1 MIVAEV
7 YLWGTRIGVI
17 AQNDPT
23 DFTRFNYDGRFVRS
37 GIEVSPFVM
46 PLSNRVFSFPTLNEE
61 TFHRLP
67 GLLADSLPDK
77 FGTKLLE
84 QYLANQGRSLDTL
97 SAVERLCYTGSRGT
111 GALEYVPAEEFID
124 AKETSIDVAALV
136 QLASDILSNRET
148 VHVPDNS
155 HMMEQ
160 IISVGTSAGGAR
172 AKAVVAW
179 NRTTG
184 DIRSGQIHAGDGYEY
199 WIIKFDGVE
208 NNKDRGDTAD
218 GPAFTRI
225 EYAYYRMARAAGIEM
240 SECRLH
246 EESGKYHFMTK
257 RFDRKA
263 ITGEKVHMQ
272 SLGALAHYDFNEPG
286 AHSYEQTAS
295 ILYRLNM
302 GQTEVEQLFRRMVFN
317 ELARNLDDHVKNI
330 SFLMNKQGVWS
341 LSPAYDV
348 TYAYEPSNRWL
359 ARHQMTINGK
369 QERITM
375 DDLIVSGHHMNI
387 SQNRIIGIIE
397 DVDQAIKA
405 WPSYAREAKLSVRVV
420 EEVQRNLG
428 LLDALDRKS

>member
-1 MIVAEV
+1 MIAAEV
-7 YLWGTRIGVI
+7 YLWGTRIGVV
-17 AQNDPT
+17 AQNDAT
-23 DFTRFNYDGRFVRS
+23 DFTRFNYDSRFIRS

-46 PLSNRVFSFPTLNEE
+46 PLSNRVYSFPALSEE

-111 GALEYVPAEEFID
+111 GALEYVPAKELID
-124 AKETSIDVAALV
+124 AKDTSIDVDALV
-136 QLASDILSNRET
+136 QLASDILSSRKS
-148 VHVPDNS
+148 VHVTDNS
-155 HMMEQ
+155 RMMEQ

-184 DIRSGQIHAGDGYEY
+184 DIRSGQVHAGDGYEY

-208 NNKDRGDTAD
+208 NNKDRDDTAD

-225 EYAYYRMARAAGIEM
+225 EYAYYRMARTAGIEM

-257 RFDRKA
+257 RFDRKPV
-263 ITGEKVHMQ
+263 TGEKVHMQ

-286 AHSYEQTAS
+286 AHSYEQTADL
-295 ILYRLNM
+295 LYRLNM
-302 GQTEVEQLFRRMVFN
+302 GQAEIEQLFRRMVFN

-330 SFLMNKQGVWS
+330 SFLMDKQGVWS

-348 TYAYEPSNRWL
+348 TYAYNPKNRWL
-359 ARHQMTINGK
+359 AKHQMTINGK
-369 QERITM
+369 QEHITL
-375 DDLIVSGHHMNI
+375 DDLVESGQHMNI
-387 SQNRIIGIIE
+387 SRNRIIGIIE
-397 DVDQAIKA
+397 DVDEAIKA
-405 WPSYAREAKLSVRVV
+405 WPSYAKEAKLSERVV

-428 LLDALDRKS
+428 SLEALDKKQ

>member
-1 MIVAEV
+1 MNTEV
-7 YLWGTRIGVI
+7 YLWGTRIGVVE
-17 AQNDPT
+17 QNDPT
-23 DFTRFNYDGRFVRS
+23 DFARFNYDDRFMRS
-37 GIEVSPFVM
+37 AIEVSPLVM
-46 PLSNRVFSFPTLNEE
+46 PLSGQVYSFPTLKNE
-61 TFHRLP
+61 TFHLLP

-111 GALEYVPAEEFID
+111 GALEYVPA
-124 AKETSIDVAALV
+124 KELIETKDTSIDVDALV
-136 QLASDILSNRET
+136 QLASEILSDRES
-148 VHVPDNS
+148 VHVTDNS

-184 DIRSGQIHAGDGYEY
+184 DIRSGQVHAGDGYEY

-225 EYAYYRMARAAGIEM
+225 EYAYYRMAQAAGIEM

-257 RFDRKA
+257 RFDRRP

-272 SLGALAHYDFNEPG
+272 SLGAIAHYDFNEPG
-286 AHSYEQTAS
+286 AHSYEQTAG

-330 SFLMNKQGVWS
+330 SFLMDKQGVWS

-348 TYAYEPSNRWL
+348 TYAFNPSNRWL

-369 QERITM
+369 QERITL
-375 DDLIVSGHHMNI
+375 DDLVASGQHMNI
-387 SQNRIIGIIE
+387 SKNRIISIVE
-397 DVDQAIKA
+397 DVERSIKE
-405 WPSYAREAKLSVRVV
+405 WPTFAKEAKLSKRVV
-420 EEVQRNLG
+420 EGVHRNLSS
-428 LLDALDRKS
+428 LDELDKKR

>member
-1 MIVAEV
+1 
-7 YLWGTRIGVI
+7 
-17 AQNDPT
+17 
-23 DFTRFNYDGRFVRS
+23 
-37 GIEVSPFVM
+37 M
-46 PLSNRVFSFPTLNEE
+46 PLSGQVYSFPTLKNE
-61 TFHRLP
+61 TFHLLP

-111 GALEYVPAEEFID
+111 GALEYVPAKELIET
-124 AKETSIDVAALV
+124 KETSIDVDALV
-136 QLASDILSNRET
+136 QLASEILSDRES
-148 VHVPDNS
+148 VHVTDNS

-184 DIRSGQIHAGDGYEY
+184 DIRSGQVHAGGGYEY

-225 EYAYYRMARAAGIEM
+225 EYAYYRMAQAAGIEM

-257 RFDRKA
+257 RFDRKP

-272 SLGALAHYDFNEPG
+272 SLGAIAHYDFNEPG
-286 AHSYEQTAS
+286 AHSYEQAVG

-330 SFLMNKQGVWS
+330 SFLMDKQGVWR

-348 TYAYEPSNRWL
+348 TYAYNPSNRWL

-369 QERITM
+369 QERITL
-375 DDLIVSGHHMNI
+375 DDLVESGQHMNI
-387 SQNRIIGIIE
+387 SKNRIISIVE
-397 DVDQAIKA
+397 DVDRSIKE
-405 WPSYAREAKLSVRVV
+405 WPYFAKEAKLPERAV

-428 LLDALDRKS
+428 SIDELDKKR

>member
-1 MIVAEV
+1 MNAEV
-7 YLWGTRIGVI
+7 YLWGTRIGVVE
-17 AQNDPT
+17 QNDPT
-23 DFTRFNYDGRFVRS
+23 DFARFNYDDRFVRS
-37 GIEVSPFVM
+37 AIEVSPLVM
-46 PLSNRVFSFPTLNEE
+46 PLSGQVYSFPTLKEE
-61 TFHRLP
+61 TFHLLP

-111 GALEYVPAEEFID
+111 GALEYVPAKELVET
-124 AKETSIDVAALV
+124 KETNIDVDALV
-136 QLASDILSNRET
+136 QLASEILSDRES
-148 VHVPDNS
+148 VHVKDHS

-179 NRTTG
+179 NRSTG
-184 DIRSGQIHAGDGYEY
+184 DIRSGQVHAGDGYEY

-225 EYAYYRMARAAGIEM
+225 EYAYYRMAQAAGIEM

-257 RFDRKA
+257 RFDRKP

-272 SLGALAHYDFNEPG
+272 SLGAMAHYDFNESG
-286 AHSYEQTAS
+286 AHSYEQAAS

-330 SFLMNKQGVWS
+330 SFLMDKQGVWS

-348 TYAYEPSNRWL
+348 TYAYNPSNRWL

-369 QERITM
+369 QEHITL
-375 DDLIVSGHHMNI
+375 DDLVESGQRMNI
-387 SQNRIIGIIE
+387 SKNRIISILE
-397 DVDQAIKA
+397 DVDKAIKE
-405 WPSYAREAKLSVRVV
+405 WPTFAKEAKLSKRVV
-420 EEVQRNLG
+420 EEVHRNLG
-428 LLDALDRKS
+428 SLDALEKKR